1 MVSPLATP
9 YIGLSH
15 ADILHRLADYFTA
28 QGKIDS
34 KRKKD
39 LLTTRYTDVKPQSR
53 GSKNEEFVT
62 DLEHYENEQT
72 AKAQLTTGAMDREVV
87 EDDYD
92 FVFDESA
99 KIAFAADMADRIEG
113 SGGLSAKD
121 AALQAQINEAER
133 RGKP

>member
-1 MVSPLATP
+1 M
-9 YIGLSH
+9 
-15 ADILHRLADYFTA
+15 
-28 QGKIDS
+28 
-34 KRKKD
+34 
-39 LLTTRYTDVKPQSR
+39 
-53 GSKNEEFVT
+53 T